1 MLVRN
6 SRPLR
11 WVAMVTSLSGCAE
24 DSASR
29 SAPTGVTVT
38 DSADIRILEVGG
50 EVLDTLPEWSLSDD
64 TAVTMGVNTGDDP
77 YLFGLI
83 AGAIRLPSGEIV
95 IVDEHGLE
103 FRVFG
108 PDGVFRRAFG
118 REGEGP
124 GEFRRVVFMRKLG
137 DGGFAVFDSSLN
149 RLTFFDD
156 HAVLVE
162 SRSSAC
168 SSVLT
173 QALRGRGAL
182 RCYFDGL
189 VGDGTSFWY
198 GPQEPDEPEPAP
210 RHNVVRRYP
219 GKTHILALEVDD
231 GIELIDSG
239 SARSWARISRTVG
252 GMLAVWGV
260 PELFSPH
267 GHRAFG
273 PHGLALAESER
284 WEVRF
289 RDSSGV
295 LKRIL
300 RVRKEPEIV
309 TRAHIDA
316 IVGAVGTP
324 ASLSPADLALQYLNT
339 VPTGGRVPFFSEL
352 RFDDSGRLWIA
363 DYVPSPILVNTEE
376 LRWTILDENAFPLA
390 RMTTGP
396 SDDIL
401 EIGDD
406 YMLLRERDEMD
417 VERVAM
423 YRIERFMKEMR

>member
-1 MLVRN
+1 MTAI
-6 SRPLR
+6 
-11 WVAMVTSLSGCAE
+11 VASLSGCAK
-24 DSASR
+24 DSVLR
-29 SAPTGVTVT
+29 SVPTGFAVT
-38 DSADIRILEVGG
+38 DSADIRIVEVGG
-50 EVLDTLPEWSLSDD
+50 EVLDPLPEWSLSQDA
-64 TAVTMGVNTGDDP
+64 AVTIGVETGDDP
-77 YLFGLI
+77 YMFGSI
-83 AGAIRLPSGEIV
+83 TGAIRLPSGEIL

-118 REGEGP
+118 GRGEGP

-137 DGGFAVFDSSLN
+137 EDGFAVFDSSLR

-156 HAVLVE
+156 QAALVE
-162 SRSSAC
+162 TRSAAC
-168 SSVLT
+168 SSAVT
-173 QALRGRGAL
+173 QTLRERGAL

-189 VGDGTSFWY
+189 IGDGSSFWF
-198 GPQEPDEPEPAP
+198 GPQEPEEPGPP
-210 RHNVVRRYP
+210 QRHNVVRRYP
-219 GKTHILALEVDD
+219 GETHIIAIEAD
-231 GIELIDSG
+231 GGVELIDSV
-239 SARSWARISRTVG
+239 SDRSWATISRMVG
-252 GMLAVWGV
+252 GTLAVWSV

-273 PHGLALAESER
+273 PHGLALAESDR

-289 RDSSGV
+289 RDSSGI

-300 RVRKEPEIV
+300 RVRKEPALV
-309 TRAHIDA
+309 TRAH
-316 IVGAVGTP
+316 VEAVMDLAGTP
-324 ASLSPADLALQYLNT
+324 ASVSPADLALQYLNT

-363 DYVPSPILVNTEE
+363 DYVPSPLLVNTER
-376 LRWTILDENAFPLA
+376 LNWTIFDENALPLA

-396 SDDIL
+396 AGDIL
-401 EIGDD
+401 EIGDN

-423 YRIERFMKEMR
+423 YWIER